1 MITVKSFISDWSD
14 HVVLQDQTVIQSLSP
29 ITLSIYYKTL
39 PRSQLTQCKLNVNA
53 SLGTQGWMVE
63 IDRQQT
69 YMLVL

>member
-1 MITVKSFISDWSD
+1 MITVKSFISDWSN
-14 HVVLQDQTVIQSLSP
+14 HVVLQDQTVIQSVSQ

-39 PRSQLTQCKLNVNA
+39 PRSQLTQGKLNA
-53 SLGTQGWMVE
+53 SLGTQGWMVD